1 LALAVL
7 PFTRAD
13 VVTDWNAAFE
23 ASLLNPS
30 ERGPRVPIRTWA
42 IMHAAMFDAVNGI
55 VGKYQPC
62 HVTES
67 APPGARAEAAAI
79 QAAYTTLSTL
89 RPAFQSAYDAQLESS
104 LAGLAGDQGNSQSI
118 ARGRAWGEYVAQQI
132 IAWRANDGSAAV
144 LPPFVG
150 STAAGYWR
158 HAPLGAA
165 PNAGLANLVT
175 APFALANLPMFDP
188 GPPYG
193 FADRT
198 AALQSAAYAADVN
211 EAKERGGVIS
221 SVRTAEQTA
230 HALFNHACDGGSLNQ
245 LLRSLV
251 SPKAQLV
258 ENARAFALLNMA
270 PFDAGIAIF
279 RAKYQYSLWRP
290 FQAINYAN
298 EVPNAAIT
306 QDATWASMLP
316 TPSHPE
322 YPSAHL
328 GFLTSGLQVI
338 ARLVGDT
345 GPVEFSAPT
354 FAPRTYASLAA
365 ISDAT
370 IEARIYLG
378 FHYREAG
385 EAGQVIGRAVGD
397 YIVDHALR
405 PQSASAH

>member
-1 LALAVL
+1 MHMNTIPSLLLRPRVCPGFFGRHMLQRTSPALESPFSDAAQRSGQRLPSRPPVTPRLNRCTDPAKGARFGVIFATVLALAVL

-165 PNAGLANLVT
+165 PNAG
-175 APFALANLPMFDP
+175 
-188 GPPYG
+188 
-193 FADRT
+193 
-198 AALQSAAYAADVN
+198 
-211 EAKERGGVIS
+211 
-221 SVRTAEQTA
+221 
-230 HALFNHACDGGSLNQ
+230 
-245 LLRSLV
+245 
-251 SPKAQLV
+251 
-258 ENARAFALLNMA
+258 
-270 PFDAGIAIF
+270 
-279 RAKYQYSLWRP
+279 
-290 FQAINYAN
+290 
-298 EVPNAAIT
+298 
-306 QDATWASMLP
+306 
-316 TPSHPE
+316 
-322 YPSAHL
+322 
-328 GFLTSGLQVI
+328 
-338 ARLVGDT
+338 
-345 GPVEFSAPT
+345 
-354 FAPRTYASLAA
+354 
-365 ISDAT
+365 
-370 IEARIYLG
+370 
-378 FHYREAG
+378 
-385 EAGQVIGRAVGD
+385 RAVRAG
-397 YIVDHALR
+397 LC
-405 PQSASAH
+405 